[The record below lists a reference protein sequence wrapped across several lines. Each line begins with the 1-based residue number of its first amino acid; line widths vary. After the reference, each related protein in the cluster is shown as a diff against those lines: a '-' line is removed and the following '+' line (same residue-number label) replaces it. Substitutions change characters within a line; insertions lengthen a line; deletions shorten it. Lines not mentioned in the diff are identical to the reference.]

1 MEDLVTIPLFPL
13 SLVAYPS
20 KALNLHIFEP
30 RYRQLINECH
40 SDNKPFGLPTYQ
52 QGKAL
57 TFGTLMELDEI
68 SHIYPDG
75 KMDIK
80 TRGIRPFKVVEYYS
94 VLKDKL
100 YPGGEVLMMDFNDK
114 EGSQALGKEVI
125 ELINKLYKLMKVKNE
140 LPPWQSQFR
149 IYHIADKLGL
159 SLDQEL
165 NLLRINDEDERLFL
179 VKQHLQEL
187 IPVVENTEQMKQRIK
202 ANGHFKNLTPPDL

>member
-57 TFGTLMELDEI
+57 TFGTLMELEEI

>member
-57 TFGTLMELDEI
+57 TFGTLMELEEI

-187 IPVVENTEQMKQRIK
+187 IPVVENTEQMKQPIK

>member
-57 TFGTLMELDEI
+57 TFGTLMELEEI

-187 IPVVENTEQMKQRIK
+187 IPVVQNTEQMKQRIK

>member
-57 TFGTLMELDEI
+57 TFGTLMELEEI

-80 TRGIRPFKVVEYYS
+80 TRGIRPFKVVEYY
-94 VLKDKL
+94 
-100 YPGGEVLMMDFNDK
+100 
-114 EGSQALGKEVI
+114 
-125 ELINKLYKLMKVKNE
+125 
-140 LPPWQSQFR
+140 
-149 IYHIADKLGL
+149 L
-159 SLDQEL
+159 SL
-165 NLLRINDEDERLFL
+165 I
-179 VKQHLQEL
+179 H
-187 IPVVENTEQMKQRIK
+187 I
-202 ANGHFKNLTPPDL
+202 

>member
-1 MEDLVTIPLFPL
+1 
-13 SLVAYPS
+13 
-20 KALNLHIFEP
+20 
-30 RYRQLINECH
+30 
-40 SDNKPFGLPTYQ
+40 
-52 QGKAL
+52 
-57 TFGTLMELDEI
+57 MELDEI